1 MTHILVRS
9 ECRENEKRVGIT
21 PLEAEHLLKKG
32 IKVSIEHSNSRII
45 PSSKYRDVG
54 CKIIE
59 EKSWPNAPLET
70 IIFGLKELPDEP
82 FPLKHRHIMFGH
94 AFKGLSLIHI

>member
-32 IKVSIEHSNSRII
+32 IKVSIETVTH
-45 PSSKYRDVG
+45 
-54 CKIIE
+54 E
-59 EKSWPNAPLET
+59 
-70 IIFGLKELPDEP
+70 
-82 FPLKHRHIMFGH
+82 
-94 AFKGLSLIHI
+94 LSLVQNIVT